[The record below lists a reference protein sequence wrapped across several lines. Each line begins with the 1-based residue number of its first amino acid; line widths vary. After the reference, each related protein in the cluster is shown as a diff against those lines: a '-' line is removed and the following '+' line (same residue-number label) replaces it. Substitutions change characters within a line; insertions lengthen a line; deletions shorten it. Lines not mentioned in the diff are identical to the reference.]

1 MAGEIRVVDALRA
14 EIKNLDSKVELLEEK
29 IKTIENQN
37 VTLANTIFKLNE
49 RLKSIESGGGPNGQA
64 QATRT
69 KASAETASAGNSAGN
84 EDLEKIAFDLD
95 ELKKE
100 VMQMKYTV
108 GMINPLDFVTTR
120 QVNELVK
127 EAVNEKIEQMRK
139 KK

>member
-1 MAGEIRVVDALRA
+1 MAGEVRVVDALRA

-49 RLKSIESGGGPNGQA
+49 RLKSIESGGGSSGQA
-64 QATRT
+64 QATRPRT
-69 KASAETASAGNSAGN
+69 SAETSSAGSSAGN
-84 EDLEKIAFDLD
+84 ENLEKIASDLD

-100 VMQMKYTV
+100 VMQMKYTI